1 VEPELE
7 DENAGPDIDVDADP
21 FNVLAARIVAAAF
34 ALAARWARIA
44 IFCR

>member
-7 DENAGPDIDVDADP
+7 DENAAPDIDVDADP
-21 FNVLAARIVAAAF
+21 VNVLAARIVA
-34 ALAARWARIA
+34 AARWARIA